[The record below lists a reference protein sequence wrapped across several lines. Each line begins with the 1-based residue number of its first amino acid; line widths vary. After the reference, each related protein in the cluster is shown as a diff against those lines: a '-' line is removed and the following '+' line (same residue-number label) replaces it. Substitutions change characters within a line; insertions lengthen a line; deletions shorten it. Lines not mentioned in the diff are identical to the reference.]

1 MVLTPQLFILFLKFV
16 KNEVELF
23 LLFCLV
29 APLADKC
36 FDELTSLYYESYGLG
51 LTSCVLL

>member
-29 APLADKC
+29 ATLADKC
-36 FDELTSLYYESYGLG
+36 FDELTSLYYECYGLG
-51 LTSCVLL
+51 LTSCILL